1 MHVPANRGVLRRA
14 GAHRSRVILRW
25 TFIADPVGH
34 TGCVNMG
41 ADYALLQCAQRGAGA
56 LRLYR
61 WVPGCLSFGRNEPT
75 LTRYNRATIA
85 ERGLDTVR
93 RPTGGRAVW
102 HDAEVTYAVAAPAE
116 RFGSL
121 AETYNIVH
129 AMLAAALRRLG
140 ARVELAARPTGKAR
154 SLSSGACFA
163 ASVSGEIVANGQKLV
178 GSAQVREGRAFLQ
191 HGSILLKNEQRV
203 VAEVTRGT
211 CVEPAGT
218 SLTAL
223 LGRTPEFEEIADV
236 IGAEAKQAWAGM
248 WRDGEH
254 PDGEAYV
261 ARFADPAWTWRR

>member
-1 MHVPANRGVLRRA
+1 
-14 GAHRSRVILRW
+14 
-25 TFIADPVGH
+25 
-34 TGCVNMG
+34 MG
-41 ADYALLQCAQRGAGA
+41 ADYALLQRAQRGAGA

-75 LTRYNRATIA
+75 LTRYNQATIA

-121 AETYNIVH
+121 AESYNIIH

-140 ARVELAARPTGKAR
+140 ARVELATRPKGKGR

-163 ASVSGEIVANGQKLV
+163 APVGGEIVANGQKLV
-178 GSAQVREGRAFLQ
+178 GSAQAREGRAFIQ

-203 VAEVTRGT
+203 VADVTRRM
-211 CVEPAGT
+211 CVEPVGT
-218 SLTAL
+218 SLTVL

-236 IGAEAKQAWAGM
+236 IGAGAKRAWEGT
-248 WRDGEH
+248 WHNGRH
-254 PDGEAYV
+254 PDDDRYV
-261 ARFADPAWTWRR
+261 QRFADPAWTWRR

>member
-1 MHVPANRGVLRRA
+1 M
-14 GAHRSRVILRW
+14 RW

-41 ADYALLQCAQRGAGA
+41 ADYALLQCAQRGAGV

-129 AMLAAALRRLG
+129 AMLAAALHRLG
-140 ARVELAARPTGKAR
+140 ECGTAFYSPTPDPKM
-154 SLSSGACFA
+154 
-163 ASVSGEIVANGQKLV
+163 V
-178 GSAQVREGRAFLQ
+178 GSG
-191 HGSILLKNEQRV
+191 
-203 VAEVTRGT
+203 
-211 CVEPAGT
+211 
-218 SLTAL
+218 
-223 LGRTPEFEEIADV
+223 
-236 IGAEAKQAWAGM
+236 
-248 WRDGEH
+248 
-254 PDGEAYV
+254 
-261 ARFADPAWTWRR
+261 